1 MYTKASTKLPRFL
14 LIIIVLISSNFILTE
29 ITEEQERLLESLP
42 VDQRAEVL
50 KKLNQAN
57 KLNKDLEETFEQEN
71 LSQLKPELADLEDN
85 EGYCE
90 DCIYGFNIFRFA
102 PSTFAPANKVPLTST
117 YTLGPGDKLEVSLFG
132 SVTDEAEAFIDRD
145 GSFKVPELG
154 NVNLAGLT
162 FAQAKDLVSNKVE
175 NQLPGT
181 RVSLSLSELRSINI
195 YILGEAYQPGSYT
208 VSALTT
214 VTNALFKS
222 GGVNENGSLRTIE
235 IKRKGETV
243 RTYDFYDLIL
253 KGNIDTDINLED
265 GDTIF
270 IPFYENIVNVKG
282 SFKRSGKF
290 EFIEGETINDAIQFA
305 GGFNSNVL
313 GLDKV
318 ELSRVSDKTY
328 ERILSDINKTQFDQK
343 LINGDLVTA
352 SEIGGIDPRSVEIL
366 GEIKN
371 PGTYSIGKTGT
382 LLDLIQK
389 AGGYTDKAYIPG
401 VIFTRE
407 QVAKQQKDS
416 LERSA
421 QELEKVLITSLT
433 NGVLITPGAPLTEF
447 ALAPISS
454 LINDLRQAEPPG
466 RQVIK
471 ADLLTL
477 KSDPYANI
485 FLEDGDKIYVP
496 KRPDSVQV
504 VGEVVSTVTA
514 QFNPK
519 YTIMDYLQ
527 KAGGTTDEANERKI
541 YVIFPNGESSIYKK
555 SFFNSGQ
562 GVLPGS
568 TIVVTRK
575 SRVLDGVSIAQIVI
589 PVLADLSVTAAAIS
603 NINN

>member
-1 MYTKASTKLPRFL
+1 MYTQYLTKAIRFL
-14 LIIIVLISSNFILTE
+14 LTFLIILASNFIVAQ

-57 KLNKDLEETFEQEN
+57 KLNKDLEETFEEEN

-85 EGYCE
+85 EGYCK

-102 PSTFAPANKVPLTST
+102 PSTFAPANQVPLTST
-117 YTLGPGDKLEVSLFG
+117 YTLGPGDKIQISLFG
-132 SVTDEAEAFIDRD
+132 SVTDESEGYIDRN
-145 GSFKVPELG
+145 GSFQVPELG
-154 NVNLAGLT
+154 NITFAGLT
-162 FAQAKDLVSNKVE
+162 FDQAKDLVTKKVE

-181 RVSLSLSELRSINI
+181 RVSMSLSELRSINV

-243 RTYDFYDLIL
+243 KIYDFYDLIL
-253 KGNIDTDINLED
+253 KGNIDSDINLED

-270 IPFYENIVNVKG
+270 IPFYENVVSVKG

-290 EFIEGETINDAIQFA
+290 EFIQGETIKDAINFA

-318 ELSRVSDKTY
+318 QLSRVSKETFDRVLT
-328 ERILSDINKTQFDQK
+328 DINKTQFDQN
-343 LINGDLVTA
+343 LSNGDLITA
-352 SEIGGIDPRSVEIL
+352 SEIGGIDPRSVEIY

-371 PGTYSIGKTGT
+371 PGTYSLGKTGT

-401 VIFTRE
+401 IIFTRE

-447 ALAPISS
+447 ALAPIST
-454 LINDLRQAEPPG
+454 LINDLREAEPLG

-471 ADLLTL
+471 ADILTL

-485 FLEDGDKIYVP
+485 FLEDGDKLYIP
-496 KRPDSVQV
+496 KRPDSIQV

-514 QFNPK
+514 QYNPK
-519 YTIMDYLQ
+519 HTVSDYLD
-527 KAGGTTDEANERKI
+527 KAGGTTDEANKKKI
-541 YVIFPNGESSIYKK
+541 YVIYPNGESSLYKK
-555 SFFNSGQ
+555 SLFQGSQ